1 MTELIL
7 ADIQTLEK
15 QLPKLEKE
23 AKRDKDLAP
32 KLNVAKRLAAWL
44 GRGATA
50 RHPWR

>member
-23 AKRDKDLAP
+23 AKRDARARPPSLRWQS
-32 KLNVAKRLAAWL
+32 VWL
-44 GRGATA
+44 SG
-50 RHPWR
+50 